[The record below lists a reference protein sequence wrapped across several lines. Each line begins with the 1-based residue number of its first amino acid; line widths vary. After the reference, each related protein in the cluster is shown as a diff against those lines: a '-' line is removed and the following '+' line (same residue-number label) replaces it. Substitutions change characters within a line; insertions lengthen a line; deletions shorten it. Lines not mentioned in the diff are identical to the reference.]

1 MKNQSIASVDNDR
14 NDRLINNTVNAFQT
28 LYRSVRERKEREMIS
43 EMNKKEIFKKHYEKR
58 IQI

>member
-1 MKNQSIASVDNDR
+1 MENQSIASVGNDQ
-14 NDRLINNTVNAFQT
+14 NEHLINNAVNAFQT

-43 EMNKKEIFKKHYEKR
+43 EMNKKEIFKKQYEKR

>member
-1 MKNQSIASVDNDR
+1 MGNQSTKSVGNDP
-14 NDRLINNTVNAFQT
+14 NIRLITNTVDALQT

-43 EMNKKEIFKKHYEKR
+43 EMNKKEIFKKQYEKR